1 MDTKKSTKKIDFL
14 KITKEEQ
21 EEILKAALTK
31 GQSEQKKLE
40 KRYHK
45 TLMEGVFAS
54 VLFTFFR

>member
-1 MDTKKSTKKIDFL
+1 MDTKKNAKKIDFL

-21 EEILKAALTK
+21 EKMLKDALTN

-54 VLFTFFR
+54 VLFTLFK